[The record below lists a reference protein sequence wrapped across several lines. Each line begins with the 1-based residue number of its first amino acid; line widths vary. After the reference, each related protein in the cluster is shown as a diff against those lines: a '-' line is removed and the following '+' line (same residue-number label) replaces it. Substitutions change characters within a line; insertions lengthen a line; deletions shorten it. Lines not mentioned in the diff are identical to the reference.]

1 MSLSEPQRRG
11 EREGSAESFA
21 LTQAQ
26 MDEMVRHAREAV
38 PHECCG
44 VVGGFGNRADTIYM
58 TGNVAAHPATTYE
71 AAPEDLF
78 AAQRAMRARGEE
90 LIAIYHSHPQAA
102 DAVPSGTDV
111 RLAFYP
117 HAVYIIIA
125 VKAGGDTCVRGF
137 RLYADTGRWE
147 SVSLHVVE

>member
-1 MSLSEPQRRG
+1 MSLIEPQRRG
-11 EREGSAESFA
+11 ERREGAKSFV
-21 LTQAQ
+21 LTNAQ
-26 MDEMVRHAREAV
+26 MDEMVRHAREAL

-44 VVGGFGNRADTIYM
+44 VVGGVRNRASTIYM
-58 TGNVAAHPATTYE
+58 TRNVAINPATTYE

-78 AAQRAMRARGEE
+78 AAQRAMRARDED

-111 RLAFYP
+111 KLAFYP

-125 VKAGGDTCVRGF
+125 VKADGDACVRGF
-137 RLYADTGRWE
+137 RLYADAETWE
-147 SVSLHVVE
+147 SVSLVIE

>member
-11 EREGSAESFA
+11 EREASARSFV

-26 MDEMVRHAREAV
+26 VDEMMRHAREAV

-44 VVGGFGNRADTIYM
+44 VVGGVGNKAGTIYM
-58 TGNVAAHPATTYE
+58 TRNVAAHPATIYE

-78 AAQRAMRARGEE
+78 AAQRTMRARGEN

-102 DAVPSGTDV
+102 DAVPSATDIK
-111 RLAFYP
+111 LAFYP
-117 HAVYIIIA
+117 RAVYIIIA
-125 VKAGGDTCVRGF
+125 VKDRIDVDVRGF
-137 RLYADTGRWE
+137 RLYADTGTWE
-147 SVSLHVVE
+147 SVSLRVGE